1 MGHSKRARSH
11 QAPKEQTWVF
21 DVTTTAPL
29 RESECGRNFFLCSVL
44 SPSLRD
50 GMVRFAQVVLGP
62 AGSGK
67 STYCAELQKHCND
80 KRRAVHV
87 VNLDPVSFFC

>member
-1 MGHSKRARSH
+1 MCEPVRTLEQRS
-11 QAPKEQTWVF
+11 TLGW
-21 DVTTTAPL
+21 L
-29 RESECGRNFFLCSVL
+29 L
-44 SPSLRD
+44 
-50 GMVRFAQVVLGP
+50 GMVKFAQVVLGP

-87 VNLDPVSFFC
+87 INLDPVRHALVRPRIVQRFRILD